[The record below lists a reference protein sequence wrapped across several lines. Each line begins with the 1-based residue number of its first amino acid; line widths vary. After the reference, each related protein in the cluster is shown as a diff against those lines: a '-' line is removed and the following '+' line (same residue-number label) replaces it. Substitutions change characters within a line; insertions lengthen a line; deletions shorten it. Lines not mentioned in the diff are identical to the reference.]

1 MLEQVPVT
9 EKHRKWLDE
18 VSNLFGGL
26 DVITVEAIAT
36 KDGKEIIYEVTGS
49 QMTLMGET
57 AEEDRRLISELVTQ
71 KMSSITYRSPLVYVH
86 YILNLSFL
94 PQEHSFPVFHFFFS
108 SCFLFPV
115 EEKLF
120 PSFSHILLPQQ
131 YDTFFR
137 ILFP

>member
-26 DVITVEAIAT
+26 DVITVEAISA
-36 KDGKEIIYEVTGS
+36 KDGREIIYEVTGS

-71 KMSSITYRSPLVYVH
+71 KMSSITYRSPANLVYV
-86 YILNLSFL
+86 YIPSLSL
-94 PQEHSFPVFHFFFS
+94 SLCS
-108 SCFLFPV
+108 R
-115 EEKLF
+115 
-120 PSFSHILLPQQ
+120 
-131 YDTFFR
+131 FR
-137 ILFP
+137 TSNFNTHGT

>member
-26 DVITVEAIAT
+26 DVITVEAISA
-36 KDGKEIIYEVTGS
+36 KDGREIIYEVTGS

-71 KMSSITYRSPLVYVH
+71 KMSLITYRSTLVYVS
-86 YILNLSFL
+86 LSLSLSVPNTHTPF
-94 PQEHSFPVFHFFFS
+94 
-108 SCFLFPV
+108 
-115 EEKLF
+115 
-120 PSFSHILLPQQ
+120 
-131 YDTFFR
+131 T
-137 ILFP
+137 